1 MGGLLGGLD
10 TSVNIAFPDITAS
23 FDIDVAQIQWVVVS
37 FVLTYSVLLL
47 PAGRLGDRYGHG
59 RVMLIG
65 TVTQIFA
72 FVACAASPSFGLFL
86 ISRVLQ
92 GVAMALILG
101 TSPALVTLSVSHE
114 KQPRALGLYAMFSA
128 TGLAMGAPIG
138 GLLLLKW
145 GWPSVYLFRV
155 PYLSLIHI

>member
-1 MGGLLGGLD
+1 MNRRAVVVVACMGGLLGGLD

-92 GVAMALILG
+92 GCRNGFDIGNEPCVG
-101 TSPALVTLSVSHE
+101 N
-114 KQPRALGLYAMFSA
+114 ALGI
-128 TGLAMGAPIG
+128 P
-138 GLLLLKW
+138 
-145 GWPSVYLFRV
+145 
-155 PYLSLIHI
+155 